1 MGTRLQGKVAV
12 VTGGANGIGEA
23 IVRRF
28 VEEGAR
34 VIIADL
40 QVVPG
45 NALAAE
51 LGAEHARFVET
62 NVTIE
67 DHIAAAVDLAVST
80 FGSLDI
86 MCNNAGIV
94 GAIGPIAATPASAW
108 HTSVAILLNGVFY
121 GMKHAA
127 RVMTPQKSGVIIST
141 SSTAGIQGGLGPH
154 AYTACKH
161 AVIGLTK
168 SCAAELG
175 QHGIRV
181 NAVAPGSVVTAMT
194 AAVTTGD
201 HTDFESA
208 AKSMASRSPL
218 GIAGSAL
225 DIANAF
231 LYLASDEARNTSG
244 HCLVV
249 DAGTTTNGGSQRFHN
264 SAPAILGTAG
274 SNTPV

>member
-1 MGTRLQGKVAV
+1 MTTRLNQKVAV

-28 VEEGAR
+28 VDEGAR
-34 VIIADL
+34 VVIADM
-40 QVVPG
+40 QVAPG
-45 NALAAE
+45 KALAAE
-51 LGAEHARFVET
+51 LGDRVRFLET

-67 DHIAAAVDLAVST
+67 ANVSAAVDLAVSE
-80 FGSLDI
+80 FGSLDV

-94 GAIGPIAATPASAW
+94 GAIGPIAALPAAAW
-108 HTSVAILLNGVFY
+108 HQSVAILLDGVFF
-121 GMKHAA
+121 GMKHAS
-127 RVMTPQKSGVIIST
+127 RVMTPQRSGVIIST
-141 SSTAGIQGGLGPH
+141 ASTAGILGGLGPH

-168 SCAAELG
+168 SVAAELG

-201 HTDFESA
+201 HTDFA
-208 AKSMASRSPL
+208 AAAESMASRSPL

-225 DIANAF
+225 DIANAY

-264 SAPAILGTAG
+264 SPPAMLGAAG
-274 SNTPV
+274 SNTPL